1 MGMDNNETNRQAVI
15 QTLNNYG
22 GDKSAMMESYQNN
35 VGRAGT
41 DLDLL
46 MNNQYSGLIETIGTW
61 NSEAQRELRKEI
73 NSIIKGVEFNSM
85 VGIDANYDGARKA
98 YAEGGVNGLAEYL
111 FPATVLKNMGMDN
124 SEKNRAMVM
133 NAYNEGGADAV
144 RQQIQAAQ
152 TFVSSPYG
160 ENLTYRYEHATNY
173 LPSLNPSQFAQLYD
187 AVDQQDKGTTGFNTI
202 TQQEVID
209 YLNQNPT
216 AYDAGTAL
224 QYWNALDQHAGTEDA
239 WKKIPVLVNGHWE
252 AKKA

>member
-1 MGMDNNETNRQAVI
+1 
-15 QTLNNYG
+15 
-22 GDKSAMMESYQNN
+22 
-35 VGRAGT
+35 
-41 DLDLL
+41 
-46 MNNQYSGLIETIGTW
+46 
-61 NSEAQRELRKEI
+61 
-73 NSIIKGVEFNSM
+73 M

-224 QYWNALDQHAGTEDA
+224 QYWNALDQMTSSRLDVQNLTFSPNYFVVSVFFRIFAPKCVYERT
-239 WKKIPVLVNGHWE
+239 ISSN
-252 AKKA
+252 